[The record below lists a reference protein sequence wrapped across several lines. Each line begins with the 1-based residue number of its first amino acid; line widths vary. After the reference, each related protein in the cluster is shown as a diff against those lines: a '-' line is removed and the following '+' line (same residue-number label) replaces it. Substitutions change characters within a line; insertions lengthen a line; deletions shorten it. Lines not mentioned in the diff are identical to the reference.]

1 LLGLNSSTGWFDL
14 AALDALWLAP
24 IFIVLHG
31 PQAHVNSCGHR
42 PVHLARINT
51 PVFANPAAGTA
62 EQKIA
67 DLKAQV
73 ETHLELSTSLAFG

>member
-1 LLGLNSSTGWFDL
+1 MSGCL
-14 AALDALWLAP
+14 ADEP
-24 IFIVLHG
+24 
-31 PQAHVNSCGHR
+31 SCGHR
-42 PVHLARINT
+42 PVHLARIKT

-73 ETHLELSTSLAFG
+73 ETHLELRSVRSSVRKHRSGSVGGALDGIRFLIR